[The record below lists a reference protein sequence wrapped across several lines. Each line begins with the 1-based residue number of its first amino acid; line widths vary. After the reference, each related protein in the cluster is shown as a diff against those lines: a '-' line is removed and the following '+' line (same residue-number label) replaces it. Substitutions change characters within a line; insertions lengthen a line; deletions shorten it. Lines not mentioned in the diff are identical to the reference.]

1 MQIKVYSTPTCHF
14 CHMVKDFLDKNN
26 VLYENIDVSIDETKA
41 KEMVDKTGQMGVP
54 VIIITKDDGREE
66 IIIGFQESK
75 LKEILRIK

>member
-1 MQIKVYSTPTCHF
+1 
-14 CHMVKDFLDKNN
+14 MVKDFLDKNN

-75 LKEILRIK
+75 LRNILEIK

>member
-1 MQIKVYSTPTCHF
+1 
-14 CHMVKDFLDKNN
+14 MVKDFLDKNN

-54 VIIITKDDGREE
+54 VIIITKDDGGEE

-75 LKEILRIK
+75 LRNILEIK

>member
-41 KEMVDKTGQMGVP
+41 KEMVHKTGQMGVP
-54 VIIITKDDGREE
+54 VIIITKDDGGEE

-75 LKEILRIK
+75 LRNILEIK

>member
-75 LKEILRIK
+75 LRNILEIK